1 MIYINALKLA
11 SYQGLVLEKVDEVI
25 ELSQEA
31 WLKPYI
37 DMNAEMTRR
46 DKKYF
51 EKDFFKLR
59 NSCVFINTMEDVRIH
74 WNMKLETTD
83 KKRNKFFF
91 AKLMAIRINKS

>member
-1 MIYINALKLA
+1 MVEALHRHEYRNDQKG
-11 SYQGLVLEKVDEVI
+11 Q
-25 ELSQEA
+25 
-31 WLKPYI
+31 
-37 DMNAEMTRR
+37 
-46 DKKYF
+46 KYF